1 MKHLWLGICLF
12 ATLAG
17 IRPLHAD
24 TVQPGKDAAEP
35 DPRAKIEEIDK
46 KVESLQQEKQQLER
60 KAEEA
65 ERRAR
70 MREELNDI
78 QRQGG
83 ERLQQIDKQI
93 DEISKEEATDSAA
106 TQEQRKGRTAF
117 LKAQRAV
124 IEEAMAIKDIA
135 DLPMAKT
142 LRERVEEMDAEWD
155 LVRGPQLE
163 VARRI
168 EEFEKH
174 LQGDEGT
181 TVQRELLAKIRA
193 LCEEDLANRRA
204 ELAALKTRR
213 ANEKSFDA
221 LVDRFWN
228 GK

>member
-1 MKHLWLGICLF
+1 MKRLWLGICLF

-17 IRPLHAD
+17 VRPLHAD
-24 TVQPGKDAAEP
+24 TTQPGKEAAEP
-35 DPRAKIEEIDK
+35 DPRAKIDEIDK
-46 KVESLQQEKQQLER
+46 KVEALQQEKQQLER

-70 MREELNDI
+70 LREELNDI

-83 ERLQQIDKQI
+83 ERLQQIDNQI
-93 DEISKEEATDSAA
+93 EEINKAEATDSVA
-106 TQEQRKGRTAF
+106 TRAQRQGRTTF
-117 LKAQRAV
+117 LKDQRQV
-124 IEEAMAIKDIA
+124 IMEAMAIKDIA
-135 DLPMAKT
+135 ELSKAKT

-155 LVRGPQLE
+155 LVQGPQLE

-181 TVQRELLAKIRA
+181 TAQRELLAKIRA
-193 LCEEDLANRRA
+193 LCEEDLTTRRA
-204 ELAALKTRR
+204 ELAALKARR

-221 LVDRFWN
+221 LAERFWN